1 MATSRTGTASHKRF
15 RRAVLNRDRR
25 AGITHCPICGV
36 LLDYT
41 TGLLPNSA
49 EPDHIVP
56 HSLGGPDSLENSQTI
71 CRTCNIRKGNRVRVS
86 SDRPAPVRTV
96 TNLVNW

>member
-1 MATSRTGTASHKRF
+1 MVTSRTGTASHKRF

-25 AGITHCPICGV
+25 AGVTHCPLCSV

-49 EPDHIVP
+49 EPDHIIP
-56 HSLGGPDSLENSQTI
+56 WESGGPDHVDNGRTI
-71 CRTCNIRKGNRVRVS
+71 CRLCNERRGKKPIAS
-86 SDRPAPVRTV
+86 TAPPRTRTV
-96 TNLVNW
+96 TTLIQW